1 MAAKSEK
8 CETLKVFIRS
18 DVHAVRAG
26 WNAKGCG
33 P

>member
-8 CETLKVFIRS
+8 CENLKVFIRS
-18 DVHAVRAG
+18 DVHTVRAG